1 MEEHLKQKKNEVIYK
16 IENKEIKL
24 KEQFERTQRQNKLRA
39 EFNKIKKDE
48 RLEEAKRLEKAKSY
62 QLLRK
67 QEEIEAEKLRKEII
81 EKEKEKLEVSFY
93 RCNI

>member
-39 EFNKIKKDE
+39 ELNKIKKDE

-62 QLLRK
+62 QLLKK

-93 RCNI
+93 SCNI

>member
-39 EFNKIKKDE
+39 ELNKIKKDE

-62 QLLRK
+62 QLLKK

>member
-1 MEEHLKQKKNEVIYK
+1 MEEHMKQKKNEVIYK

-39 EFNKIKKDE
+39 ELNKIKKDE

-62 QLLRK
+62 QLLKK

-81 EKEKEKLEVSFY
+81 EKEKEKLEVIFY

>member
-39 EFNKIKKDE
+39 ELNKIKKDE

-62 QLLRK
+62 QLLKK

-81 EKEKEKLEVSFY
+81 EKEKEKLEVIFY